1 MSNPERTPVKKFD
14 DYNANDRIDAR
25 LLENSVFY
33 LSGEIN
39 EESVTACIRWLIYE
53 NLQSAN
59 DKLLTI
65 YINSYGGDLYQAF
78 ALIDVIKNSRYTVR
92 TIGIGAVMSAA
103 FLIFTSG
110 SPGHRIIAKNTSLMC
125 HQFSD
130 EIAGKH
136 HDLKATLKEAENSNE
151 KMMEILREATGLT
164 TARIRAKLLKETDVY
179 LTAHEAVDLNVADH
193 LL

>member
-1 MSNPERTPVKKFD
+1 MSSPERTPVKKFD

-53 NLQSAN
+53 NLQNSN

-78 ALIDVIKNSRYTVR
+78 ALIDVIKNSRHPVR
-92 TIGIGAVMSAA
+92 TIGIGAVMSSA

-110 SPGHRIIAKNTSLMC
+110 SPGNRIISKNTSLMC

-136 HDLKATLKEAENSNE
+136 HDLKATLKESENCND
-151 KMMEILREATGLT
+151 KMTELLQEATDLT
-164 TARIRAKLLKETDVY
+164 AARIRAKLLKETDVY
-179 LTAHEAVDLNVADH
+179 LTAQEAIDLNVADH
-193 LL
+193 IL